1 MDRAM
6 KKNLFT
12 MTLAAGAVLLL
23 SFMTL
28 HAQDRIGEDRL
39 QQLKERAGSG
49 DASANY
55 ELALRSKSGA
65 LPSGTSN
72 LSDYSTYLAEAARLK
87 HRAAMLQA
95 AIHMIDGDYLAKN
108 PTTAFAFLEELVKQ
122 TPSQARDSQASGL
135 AYEDRPLDL
144 FSFARA
150 CYHYGRCLDNGFGVR
165 PDRTRAQKYFALAS
179 PFIPEA
185 RQMLSRGFL
194 RGSGTEKNSD
204 LGLLLLYLLQ
214 TDGKGKDVLSFYR
227 QNAPQGEKS
236 YIPFLEKQMK
246 NGDSTAAY
254 LLGKAYLYGEGTTI
268 DRTKAFQY
276 FESAAAMGNRT
287 ARRELAGHYTTGDYV
302 ARDLEKA
309 LTLLQSL
316 LSENPSDIRAN
327 AETAAILLQTKRNKE
342 ALPFLIS
349 AGKLPEARK
358 IIDSDPAMRLGAE
371 DIYLRAKE
379 FAAQQRSSRKT
390 PGEFPESQYTDLLRM
405 AANAGSLPAAVEY
418 AQRAGNQEM
427 LLESL
432 EKEAAG
438 GSMTALFKAAEMYR
452 LGRGTKGGARNYAKA
467 FSYYGKAAEKGS
479 LPALRMLSRL
489 YESGAPGVPR
499 DPVKAQELSKK
510 LAEQSIFVFRGGK
523 YAPFYRN
530 YFETVLQSGKEHSGG
545 NGALVR
551 LLNGAARNPD
561 AAYYLA
567 EIYRRGMYGVKKDP
581 VAAAA
586 LYNQAAAPGGSYR
599 RQAWK
604 RLETLYREGEENLK
618 RDTETADRYQQLLAG

>member
-1 MDRAM
+1 M

-12 MTLAAGAVLLL
+12 MTLAAGAALLL
-23 SFMTL
+23 SSMTL
-28 HAQDRIGEDRL
+28 HAQSRIGEDSL
-39 QQLKERAGSG
+39 QKLKERAGSG

-55 ELALRSKSGA
+55 ELALRSKNGA
-65 LPSGTSN
+65 LPSGVKS
-72 LSDYSTYLAEAARLK
+72 LSDYSSYLAEAARLK

-95 AIHMIDGDYLAKN
+95 AIHMINGDYLAKN
-108 PTTAFAFLEELVKQ
+108 PTTAFSFLGELVRQ
-122 TPSQARDSQASGL
+122 TPAQGKKLPPSADSV
-135 AYEDRPLDL
+135 YEDRALDL
-144 FSFARA
+144 PSFALA

-179 PFIPEA
+179 PFVPEA

-194 RGSGTEKNSD
+194 RGSGMEKNPD
-204 LGLLLLYLLQ
+204 LGMLLLYLLQ
-214 TDGKGKDVLSFYR
+214 TDGKEKDVLTFYR

-268 DRTKAFQY
+268 DRAKAFQY
-276 FESAAAMGNRT
+276 FENAATMGSRT
-287 ARRELAGHYTTGDYV
+287 ARRELAGHYISGEYV
-302 ARDLEKA
+302 ARDLGKA
-309 LTLLQSL
+309 LGLLQL
-316 LSENPSDIRAN
+316 LLTENPSDVRAN
-327 AETAAILLQTKRNKE
+327 AETAAILLETKRPKE

-349 AGKLPEARK
+349 AGKLSEARK

-379 FAAQQRSSRKT
+379 FAAQQRSLRKS

-405 AANAGSLPAAVEY
+405 AANAGSLSAAVEY

-467 FSYYGKAAEKGS
+467 LSYYGKAAEKGS

-489 YESGAPGVPR
+489 YESGAPGIPR
-499 DPVKAQELSKK
+499 DPVKAQELSRK
-510 LAEQSIFVFRGGK
+510 LAEQSIFVYRGGK
-523 YAPFYRN
+523 NTFFYRN
-530 YFETVLQSGKEHSGG
+530 YFEPILQSGEEYSGG
-545 NGALVR
+545 NGALLR
-551 LLNGAARNPD
+551 LLNGAVRNPD
-561 AAYYLA
+561 ATYYLA
-567 EIYRRGMYGVKKDP
+567 EIYRKGMFGVKKDP

-599 RQAWK
+599 RQAWE
-604 RLETLYREGEENLK
+604 RLETLYGDGEEELK
-618 RDTETADRYQQLLAG
+618 RDPEMADRYHQLLNLKE